1 MQLNFNPHTFSPQPP
16 PATNPRPIP
25 VTRTSPYVDTGCRY
39 NPSCLD
45 CPLPA
50 CVEDL
55 TPQQVK
61 VMLNAVRWARLPGR
75 MDELCRRHGSYEAA
89 TILADEEGCSL
100 RTIFRRIAVAK
111 PFPTPPCPPPDSG
124 AGQGGFLLFGK
135 HSAAAHL
142 QLAFIPKPTA
152 GACE

>member
-1 MQLNFNPHTFSPQPP
+1 MQLNFNPHTFSSQPP

-61 VMLNAVRWARLPGR
+61 VDAQRRALGPPSRPDGRAVPPARKLRGRDYPG
-75 MDELCRRHGSYEAA
+75 
-89 TILADEEGCSL
+89 
-100 RTIFRRIAVAK
+100 
-111 PFPTPPCPPPDSG
+111 
-124 AGQGGFLLFGK
+124 
-135 HSAAAHL
+135 
-142 QLAFIPKPTA
+142 
-152 GACE
+152 